1 VINRLAE
8 TLDAAGRTVVAVN
21 VAGHPLIGAKLA
33 STMAT
38 FPDADVAVE
47 WCEDQLLGV
56 DGIGSRG
63 ASTPLADFDLLE
75 GLDSVELAS
84 IELAV
89 AVHVVAAGRA
99 IFRQGDAADHL
110 FFLVDGKVGAPRT
123 RRAARPEPPSR
134 HLRSG
139 VAFGE
144 MALLDEG
151 AIGRR
156 GVRRE
161 STVAR
166 CRWRR
171 CGSSSQYP
179 RIGRTIGTTSRGSLL
194 AARAAGAQIRASRV
208 RPRRNSVARAP
219 HRRRLTRWAISRS
232 TLPSGRVVKAVSKRH

>member
-1 VINRLAE
+1 
-8 TLDAAGRTVVAVN
+8 
-21 VAGHPLIGAKLA
+21 
-33 STMAT
+33 MAT

-56 DGIGSRG
+56 DGSGSRG

-110 FFLVDGKVGAPRT
+110 FFLLDGKVSVLLALDERGRDRS
-123 RRAARPEPPSR
+123 RRLATFGP
-134 HLRSG
+134 G

-151 AIGRR
+151 
-156 GVRRE
+156 VRSADVVCDE
-161 STVAR
+161 DSTVAAL

-171 CGSSSQYP
+171 CGSSKPS
-179 RIGRTIGTTSRGSLL
+179 IRTSAARSARTSRGSFARRL
-194 AARAAGAQIRASRV
+194 RAANAQIRAL
-208 RPRRNSVARAP
+208 AR
-219 HRRRLTRWAISRS
+219 
-232 TLPSGRVVKAVSKRH
+232 